1 MMVLALC
8 IRILYFQIGIV
19 GRTGAG
25 KTSLLG
31 CILRLMDTTRGNIL
45 IDGTNIKLL
54 GLQELRSSISV
65 ISQTPA
71 LIEGTL
77 RQNLD
82 IRNEFS
88 DLKLWNVLTAV
99 QLKSRVAKGLQTR
112 VIISKYPRITP
123 VA

>member
-1 MMVLALC
+1 
-8 IRILYFQIGIV
+8 
-19 GRTGAG
+19 
-25 KTSLLG
+25 
-31 CILRLMDTTRGNIL
+31 MDTTRGNIL